1 MENDLYEAQTA
12 LVAWGKKHKAPSI
25 KRWQERGGNFMPI
38 IPVHQRGYTNP
49 ELLAETDWLA
59 GQVNNPNLRVV
70 DARPP
75 QQYAAGHIPGAV
87 NLSGFGGIPR
97 AENGDMAGPED
108 FARVAGSMGIG
119 NDASILVYDA
129 PSQMMGMVAWAFLYY
144 GHQDVRLLDGGY
156 HKWTQEGRPVST
168 QAASYPQTIFSSKP
182 VDALYCSLSEA
193 KSAHGRP
200 QTVFWDTRSEAEYQG
215 TAAGFGEP
223 SPRLGHIPGAIH
235 LEWVEL
241 LDPAT
246 KTLKPADELRALL
259 ESKGITPDC
268 EIGTY

>member
-1 MENDLYEAQTA
+1 MS
-12 LVAWGKKHKAPSI
+12 V
-25 KRWQERGGNFMPI
+25 MP
-38 IPVHQRGYTNP
+38 VDQRGYTTP
-49 ELLAETDWLA
+49 QLLAETDWLA
-59 GQVNNPNLRVV
+59 EHLNDPNVRMV

-97 AENGDMAGPED
+97 SANGDMANPED
-108 FARVAGSMGIG
+108 FARVAGGLGIG
-119 NDASILVYDA
+119 NNATVVVYDA

-144 GHQDVRLLDGGY
+144 GHQDVRLLDGGFE
-156 HKWTQEGRPVST
+156 KWTREGRPAST
-168 QAASYPQTIFSSKP
+168 EAASYPQTIFSAKP
-182 VDALYCSLSEA
+182 VDAIYCSLSEA

-223 SPRLGHIPGAIH
+223 PPRLGRIPGAIH

-241 LDPAT
+241 FDPAT
-246 KTLKPADELRALL
+246 KTLKPAAEIRALL
-259 ESKGITPDC
+259 ESRRITPDC

>member
-1 MENDLYEAQTA
+1 
-12 LVAWGKKHKAPSI
+12 
-25 KRWQERGGNFMPI
+25 MPI

-59 GQVNNPNLRVV
+59 EHMDDPAVRIV

-75 QQYAAGHIPGAV
+75 SICGRSYTRRGEFERIWRY
-87 NLSGFGGIPR
+87 PR
-97 AENGDMAGPED
+97 AANGDMAGQD
-108 FARVAGSMGIG
+108 FARLAGSLGIG
-119 NDASILVYDA
+119 NDVSIVVYDA

-168 QAASYPQTIFSSKP
+168 QAASYPQTIFSAKP
-182 VDALYCSLSEA
+182 VDAIYCSLSEA

-215 TAAGFGEP
+215 TAAAFGEP
-223 SPRLGHIPGAIH
+223 PPRWGAFQSRF
-235 LEWVEL
+235 
-241 LDPAT
+241 T
-246 KTLKPADELRALL
+246 
-259 ESKGITPDC
+259 
-268 EIGTY
+268 

>member
-1 MENDLYEAQTA
+1 
-12 LVAWGKKHKAPSI
+12 
-25 KRWQERGGNFMPI
+25 MPI
-38 IPVHQRGYTNP
+38 IPVDQRGYTNP
-49 ELLAETDWLA
+49 QYIAEADWLEE
-59 GQVNNPNLRVV
+59 QLNNSNVRIV

-97 AENGDMAGPED
+97 AANGDMADPED
-108 FARVAGSMGIG
+108 FARVAGSLGIG
-119 NDASILVYDA
+119 NDATIVVYDA

-156 HKWTQEGRPVST
+156 HKWTQERRPVST
-168 QAASYPQTIFSSKP
+168 QAASYPQTIFSAKP
-182 VDALYCSLSEA
+182 VDAIYCSLSEA

-200 QTVFWDTRSEAEYQG
+200 QTVFWDTRSQAEYQG
-215 TAAGFGEP
+215 TAAAFGEP
-223 SPRLGHIPGAIH
+223 PPRLGRIPAAIH

-246 KTLKPADELRALL
+246 KTLKPAAELRALL

-268 EIGTY
+268 EISTY

>member
-1 MENDLYEAQTA
+1 MSL
-12 LVAWGKKHKAPSI
+12 
-25 KRWQERGGNFMPI
+25 
-38 IPVHQRGYTNP
+38 IPVDQRGYANSQY
-49 ELLAETDWLA
+49 LAETDWLA
-59 GQVNNPNLRVV
+59 GQLNNPNLRVV

-97 AENGDMAGPED
+97 AANGDMAGPED
-108 FARVAGSMGIG
+108 FARVAGSLGIG
-119 NDASILVYDA
+119 NDATIVVYDA

-156 HKWTQEGRPVST
+156 HKWTQEGRPVSA
-168 QAASYPQTIFSSKP
+168 QAANYPQTVFNAKP
-182 VDALYCSLSEA
+182 VEAIYCSLSQA
-193 KSAHGRP
+193 KSFHGRP
-200 QTVFWDTRSEAEYQG
+200 QKIFWDTRSQAEYQG
-215 TAAGFGEP
+215 TAAAPGEP
-223 SPRLGHIPGAIH
+223 PPRLGRIPDAIH
-235 LEWVEL
+235 LEWAEL

-246 KTLKPADELRALL
+246 KTLKPAAELRALL

>member
-1 MENDLYEAQTA
+1 M
-12 LVAWGKKHKAPSI
+12 S
-25 KRWQERGGNFMPI
+25 F

-49 ELLAETDWLA
+49 QLLAETDWLA
-59 GQVNNPNLRVV
+59 EHMDDPAVRIV

-87 NLSGFGGIPR
+87 NLPGTNGIPR
-97 AENGDMAGPED
+97 TVDGEMASPEE
-108 FARVAGSMGIG
+108 FGLVAGKLGIG
-119 NDASILVYDA
+119 NAGTIIVYDI
-129 PSQMMGMVAWAFLYY
+129 PNQHMGLVAWAFLYY
-144 GHQDVRLLDGGY
+144 GHRDVRLLDGGY

-168 QAASYPQTIFSSKP
+168 QPASYPRTVFSAKP
-182 VDALYCSLSEA
+182 VVAIYCSLSEA

-200 QTVFWDTRSEAEYQG
+200 QTVFWDTRSKAEYQG

-223 SPRLGHIPGAIH
+223 PPRLGRIPGAIH

-246 KTLKPADELRALL
+246 KTLKPAAELRALL
-259 ESKGITPDC
+259 ESRGITPDC
-268 EIGTY
+268 EISTY